1 MADWLAGTLITI
13 AMVPLAF
20 GINHGK
26 SIVKSLWAKRRKTTT
41 DYAALAAWPTC
52 GTILPCQS
60 WVGREIEA
68 TMPPLYLR
76 EAEHVAAMRWDILE
90 MSPRTEEITDDH

>member
-20 GINHGK
+20 GISHGK
-26 SIVKSLWAKRRKTTT
+26 AIIKSAWAKRRKATT
-41 DYAALAAWPTC
+41 DYASLSAWPTC

-60 WVGREIEA
+60 WLGKAIEE
-68 TMPPLYLR
+68 TTLPLHVR
-76 EAEHVAAMRWDILE
+76 EAEHIAARAWYTWPAKLAE
-90 MSPRTEEITDDH
+90 GGDDD